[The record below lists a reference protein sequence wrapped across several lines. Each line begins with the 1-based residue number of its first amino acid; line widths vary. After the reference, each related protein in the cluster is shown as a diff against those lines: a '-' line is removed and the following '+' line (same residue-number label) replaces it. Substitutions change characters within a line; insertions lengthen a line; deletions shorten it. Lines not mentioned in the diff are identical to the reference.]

1 MFPHKCGLLEL
12 LQPTYLSIYFESC
25 FGSSVNQHE
34 KRKQTK
40 NLEVNGNK
48 ANICRR
54 NRRND
59 NGNNDWKNYFHSHSS
74 WGNWTPL
81 PIYTQKKK
89 LETCGKPFLISSLRE
104 RTKRWTSF
112 GNQAHG
118 MSRLSK
124 ALRTLITVLPIKARD
139 ESVSHWY

>member
-25 FGSSVNQHE
+25 FGSTVNQHE
-34 KRKQTK
+34 KRKKDKNILRLTGIRLIFADETK
-40 NLEVNGNK
+40 GTTMETTIERTIFTPAQVEG
-48 ANICRR
+48 
-54 NRRND
+54 
-59 NGNNDWKNYFHSHSS
+59 
-74 WGNWTPL
+74 TPL

-139 ESVSHWY
+139 ESVSH